1 MDELDSTLPDSN
13 EPPLSEAPVF
23 VAPSSTAPVSTSTF
37 EVEASS
43 ALAETTPLMTDPVIT
58 TPVVEEA
65 VTVEPILDTPAEA
78 PVSDVELGVVRD
90 EAVEQ
95 TYPTSDTVIP
105 STNVHLT
112 DEVMSKQVLNGP
124 LREHEM
130 AFVPETHLDQEVDI
144 LTSNPNVGTV
154 EGPKGALWERIIEAG
169 GVTVRPLN
177 AQYEATVSR
186 EGSEFHQG
194 VKTNDGLM
202 GLTTPS
208 YKDNIE
214 KMTPEAA
221 LLRVRA
227 VLGQGSLVSI
237 PLVHSGIWIQIRT
250 PSNGAIIELRRQL
263 MEERISLGRQ
273 THGMVLANASS
284 YTQRYVLDMAMDHLQ
299 STTLK
304 DGTPER
310 VRAKI
315 LALDFPLI
323 VWGLACALYPSG
335 FEYTKA
341 LLSKEGIQEAQYETG
356 LIDVKKLLWV
366 DNVAMDERQRR
377 HMASRNRGSVTD
389 DMVETHQKSMRMAEG
404 RTIDIL
410 PQPDSTPG
418 ELKVTLGIPT
428 AVRMLE
434 AGEQWILGL
443 TDIIERT
450 LTGDRTD
457 DRRRNEAI
465 IEHARIT
472 QLRQYAHWVTSV
484 TLLDRT
490 FDDKD
495 WIAKFLDNLSENEVA
510 SQQLLKGV
518 RDYIDDATV
527 ALIAIPSSNGAVV
540 GPNRFPR
547 LIPIDAL
554 STFFTLFMQRASRLI
569 Q

>member
-1 MDELDSTLPDSN
+1 MTMDDLNTNPPA
-13 EPPLSEAPVF
+13 EPPISEAPIF
-23 VAPSSTAPVSTSTF
+23 VAPSSAPSAEITPSPDEVDADPTASVMTEPEPEGVS
-37 EVEASS
+37 
-43 ALAETTPLMTDPVIT
+43 AEETIG
-58 TPVVEEA
+58 
-65 VTVEPILDTPAEA
+65 VEPTTASLVEA
-78 PVSDVELGVVRD
+78 PVSDVDLGVVRD

-112 DEVMSKQVLNGP
+112 DEVMSKKALNGP
-124 LREHEM
+124 ISPFEV
-130 AFVPETHLDQEVDI
+130 AFVPETHLEQENEI
-144 LTSNPNVGTV
+144 LTQNPNVNADAGA
-154 EGPKGALWERIIEAG
+154 KGALWEGMLKASSDA
-169 GVTVRPLN
+169 TRPLN
-177 AQYEATVSR
+177 AQFEATVNR

-194 VKTNDGLM
+194 VKTADGLM

-208 YKDNIE
+208 FKDNIE

-221 LLRVRA
+221 LLRVRS

-237 PLVHSGIWIQIRT
+237 PLVHSGLWIQIRT

-263 MEERISLGRQ
+263 MEERITLGRI
-273 THGMVLANASS
+273 THGMVLANASA
-284 YTQRYVLDMAMDHLQ
+284 YTQRYILDMAMDHLQ
-299 STTLK
+299 TTTLK

-310 VRAKI
+310 VRSKI
-315 LALDFPLI
+315 VALDLPLI
-323 VWGLACALYPSG
+323 AWGLACAIYPSG

-366 DNVAMDERQRR
+366 DNVSMDERQRR
-377 HMASRNRGSVTD
+377 HMANRQRGSVTD
-389 DMVETHQKSMRMAEG
+389 DMVELHQKSMRMAEG
-404 RTIDIL
+404 RTISIKTGDTAHEGDI
-410 PQPDSTPG
+410 
-418 ELKVTLGIPT
+418 KVTLGIPSV
-428 AVRMLE
+428 ARMLE
-434 AGEQWILGL
+434 SSESWILGL

-465 IEHARIT
+465 LEHARVT
-472 QLRQYAHWVTSV
+472 QLRQYAHMVTAV
-484 TLLDRT
+484 TVMERT
-490 FDDKD
+490 FDDKE
-495 WIAKFLDNLSENEVA
+495 WLAKFLDTLSENEEA
-510 SQQLLKGV
+510 SQQLLKAC
-518 RDYIDDATV
+518 RDFIDDATV

-554 STFFTLFMQRASRLI
+554 SVFFTLFMQRASRLI